1 MKKNKILFP
10 KKVALLL
17 GAAAV
22 LFAWQY
28 SRQHKSRA
36 DLLQ

>member
-17 GAAAV
+17 GAAGSHFCLAV
-22 LFAWQY
+22 QWAAQEQ
-28 SRQHKSRA
+28 R
-36 DLLQ
+36 